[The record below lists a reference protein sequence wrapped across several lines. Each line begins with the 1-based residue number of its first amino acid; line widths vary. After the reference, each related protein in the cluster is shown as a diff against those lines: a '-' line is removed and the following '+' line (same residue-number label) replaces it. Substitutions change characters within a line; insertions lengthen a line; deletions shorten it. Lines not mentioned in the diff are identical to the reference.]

1 MNEPINMIFLYWWD
15 NKKDIFYVGEK
26 SEIVLHPF
34 YRSQNANVRGANGYQ
49 ISAEEGKVYQNKLWL
64 RERDDKK
71 AKELFLEHYKKKK
84 MYLENQITKLWR
96 KINCIDSLPVDEAW

>member
-1 MNEPINMIFLYWWD
+1 MVKPNDTIFLYWWD
-15 NKKDIFYVGEK
+15 NKEDIFYVGEK
-26 SEIVLHPF
+26 AEIHGHP
-34 YRSQNANVRGANGYQ
+34 YYGIKCQCAMGYQ
-49 ISAEEGKVYQNKLWL
+49 ISSQEGKVYQNKLWL

-96 KINCIDSLPVDEAW
+96 KINCIETLPVNEA